1 MKKNILYTFA
11 ALGFCSVLAGS
22 CIAEDLGVGNI
33 KQEENANS
41 DWKPEAWKFTFCRH

>member
-22 CIAEDLGVGNI
+22 CIAEDLGVG
-33 KQEENANS
+33 QYQAGRE
-41 DWKPEAWKFTFCRH
+41 R